1 MSAPGAPPPSDDS
14 PVCVRTCDGDAM
26 PVAAA
31 RALAGRLWAAG
42 FAGLPATWAVNAWL
56 FRDATDPV
64 VASRAR
70 ASGRAAAVAAAVVAA
85 WALAFSF
92 GGPRLLGR
100 ATFQR
105 LNVGGW
111 DLDSMGLRF

>member
-1 MSAPGAPPPSDDS
+1 MSTPGDPLPADDPP
-14 PVCVRTCDGDAM
+14 CVPTCDGDAM

-31 RALAGRLWAAG
+31 RALARRLWLAG
-42 FAGLPATWAVNAWL
+42 FAGLPASWAINAWL

-64 VASRAR
+64 VASTAR
-70 ASGRAAAVAAAVVAA
+70 ASARAAVVAAALVVA

-92 GGPRLLGR
+92 GGPRLVGE
-100 ATFQR
+100 AAFNR